1 VPLLIHISTREFL
14 VEVIKNSVDIHAL
27 GNFFLKLSYGDRNF
41 RDVLLGLGKFL
52 NVFGDSSDALIDL
65 IKLCLEI
72 IVQFFCLLSNQL
84 NFLINNLSVL
94 ANIHVADVL
103 AIDLENGY
111 IYKLGNLSA
120 EAIFLLAVLVHVILK
135 ALSSNGSVTFVETF
149 NKAVRVQ
156 LVFSFKLLECLN
168 VLVERLNG
176 SLEISSDG
184 VVCVPEPDVLIW

>member
-1 VPLLIHISTREFL
+1 
-14 VEVIKNSVDIHAL
+14 
-27 GNFFLKLSYGDRNF
+27 
-41 RDVLLGLGKFL
+41 
-52 NVFGDSSDALIDL
+52 
-65 IKLCLEI
+65 
-72 IVQFFCLLSNQL
+72 
-84 NFLINNLSVL
+84 VL

-120 EAIFLLAVLVHVILK
+120 ETIFLLAVLVHVILK
-135 ALSSNGSVTFVETF
+135 ALGSNGSVTFVETF
-149 NKAVRVQ
+149 DKAVRVQ